1 MAKVLLTEEQR
12 IQNRCE
18 ARSRLIADGLAAFK
32 NRYHLTN
39 MNIGSEVGL
48 SHSAIAKVLDGED
61 VRIHSMAL
69 MRLIEIAG
77 LELRP
82 RKKDG
87 ADD

>member
-18 ARSRLIADGLAAFK
+18 ARSQMLADGLAAFK
-32 NRYHLTN
+32 NRHHLTN

-48 SHSAIAKVLDGED
+48 SHSAIAKILDGED
-61 VRIHSMAL
+61 LRIHTMTL
-69 MRLIEIAG
+69 FRLIEIAG